1 MNEIAKQI
9 EELSVVPV
17 VAIESVDDALRLADA
32 LTEGGIPC
40 AEITL
45 RTDAGLASIK
55 ALSTRSD
62 FLVGAGTVN
71 NAEQAA
77 AVADAGA
84 KFVVA
89 PGFNPRTVKWC
100 VDNKMPVFPGTSNPT
115 DLEQALEFGLD
126 VVKFFPAEAMGG
138 VKTLKAFH
146 GPYRSIRFMPTGGV
160 SLSNLSDYLSLPYV
174 IGCGGSWMAKGN
186 LIAEGKFDEITRLAA
201 ETVQLVKK
209 IRSDSAT

>member
-1 MNEIAKQI
+1 
-9 EELSVVPV
+9 
-17 VAIESVDDALRLADA
+17 
-32 LTEGGIPC
+32 
-40 AEITL
+40 
-45 RTDAGLASIK
+45 
-55 ALSTRSD
+55 
-62 FLVGAGTVN
+62 
-71 NAEQAA
+71 
-77 AVADAGA
+77 
-84 KFVVA
+84 
-89 PGFNPRTVKWC
+89 
-100 VDNKMPVFPGTSNPT
+100 
-115 DLEQALEFGLD
+115 
-126 VVKFFPAEAMGG
+126 MGG